1 MVAEGQNPNEVG
13 IMSQEENRK
22 NRKDIDPPQSALPVS
37 WASTPGHASAAR
49 PGSSAMRALPAR
61 FLEGTAWDEV

>member
-1 MVAEGQNPNEVG
+1 
-13 IMSQEENRK
+13 MSQEETSK
-22 NRKDIDPPQSALPVS
+22 SRKDSEPRQTALPVS
-37 WASTPGHASAAR
+37 WASTPGHASSVR